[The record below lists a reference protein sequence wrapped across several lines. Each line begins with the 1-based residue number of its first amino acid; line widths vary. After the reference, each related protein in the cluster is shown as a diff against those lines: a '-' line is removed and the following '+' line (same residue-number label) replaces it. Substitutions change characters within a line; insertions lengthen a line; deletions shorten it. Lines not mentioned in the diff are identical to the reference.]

1 MYLFMVVATVAKRC
15 LVAIMSFFPRT
26 LQRLG
31 CFDFS
36 FAKVGEARALQVP
49 RYYSFGKLAKAFR
62 IFPLKSPRGGK
73 IWYSTNFPW
82 NSLHPSTTT
91 SYLWKAT

>member
-1 MYLFMVVATVAKRC
+1 
-15 LVAIMSFFPRT
+15 MSFFPRT

-49 RYYSFGKLAKAFR
+49 QAIPAQNSDTLSAF
-62 IFPLKSPRGGK
+62 S
-73 IWYSTNFPW
+73 S
-82 NSLHPSTTT
+82 
-91 SYLWKAT
+91 